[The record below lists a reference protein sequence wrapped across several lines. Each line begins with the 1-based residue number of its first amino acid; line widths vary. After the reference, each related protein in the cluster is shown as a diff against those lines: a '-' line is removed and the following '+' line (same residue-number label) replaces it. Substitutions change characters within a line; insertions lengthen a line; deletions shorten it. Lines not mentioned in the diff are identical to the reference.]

1 MCLLRNFDGR
11 LRTPVIQ
18 QRVKG
23 TLHWV
28 LPGGHGSIRRRRYS
42 ACLTADESAKIW
54 KRTFAIGL
62 QVTIENTSGIIAP
75 FLYPATD
82 GPRYVK
88 GHSITLALVGF
99 AAVVYALMSWWLR
112 RENRAHVLLERN
124 DLNEGNLVQG
134 IDNICDRNPRFLY
147 TC

>member
-1 MCLLRNFDGR
+1 MGLYVAVGIPLA
-11 LRTPVIQ
+11 
-18 QRVKG
+18 
-23 TLHWV
+23 W
-28 LPGGHGSIRRRRYS
+28 LPTNLPRYG
-42 ACLTADESAKIW
+42 

-62 QVTIENTSGIIAP
+62 QVTIGNTSGIMAP
-75 FLYPATD
+75 FLYSATG

-112 RENRAHVLLERN
+112 RENRARMLLERN
-124 DLNEGNLVQG
+124 DFNEGNLMQG
-134 IDNICDRNPRFLY
+134 INNVGDRNPRFLY